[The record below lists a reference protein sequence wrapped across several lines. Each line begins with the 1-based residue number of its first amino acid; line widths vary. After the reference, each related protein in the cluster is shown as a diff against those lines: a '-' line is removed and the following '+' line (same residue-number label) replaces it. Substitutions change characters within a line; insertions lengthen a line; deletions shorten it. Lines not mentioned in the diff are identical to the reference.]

1 MTQQKHQLLDQDY
14 FCDSTKVRPWLDGM
28 IGRANEVLNALLRL
42 RKQQMTAEMTRLH
55 GTGGHGTSDDG
66 DCHSFQVIPFLVS
79 SIKRKDRM
87 KRKKPSGYFCLCVTK
102 TSLLVCLYLS
112 AFFFPK

>member
-66 DCHSFQVIPFLVS
+66 DCHSLQVIPSLHKK
-79 SIKRKDRM
+79 KR
-87 KRKKPSGYFCLCVTK
+87 
-102 TSLLVCLYLS
+102 
-112 AFFFPK
+112 